1 MDTMLRQL
9 MHLLR
14 QQEKTSG
21 TARRRLSMVL
31 VMDRV
36 GLAPRYM
43 EEMRNEIVAV
53 VSNYLQVEPESMEL
67 QVRREG
73 DSIMLVSNI
82 PVRRLDR
89 NTSIEA
95 DAELEAVAAD

>member
-1 MDTMLRQL
+1 MLKQL
-9 MHLLR
+9 MQLLR

-21 TARRRLSMVL
+21 TAKRRLSMVL

-53 VSNYLQVEPESMEL
+53 VSNYLQVDPDSMEL

-82 PVRRLDR
+82 PVRKLDR
-89 NTSIEA
+89 GASE
-95 DAELEAVAAD
+95 DSEEESMVAA

>member
-1 MDTMLRQL
+1 MLKQL

-21 TARRRLSMVL
+21 TAKRRLSMVL

-53 VSNYLQVEPESMEL
+53 VSNYLQVDPDSMEL

-82 PVRRLDR
+82 PVRKLDR
-89 NTSIEA
+89 GATP
-95 DAELEAVAAD
+95 DDDLEPESMAAA

>member
-1 MDTMLRQL
+1 
-9 MHLLR
+9 
-14 QQEKTSG
+14 
-21 TARRRLSMVL
+21 MVL

-53 VSNYLQVEPESMEL
+53 VSNYLQVDPDSMEL

-82 PVRRLDR
+82 PVRKLDR
-89 NTSIEA
+89 GAAGEDSDE
-95 DAELEAVAAD
+95 ESMVAA

>member
-1 MDTMLRQL
+1 MLKQL

-21 TARRRLSMVL
+21 TAKRRLSMVL

-43 EEMRNEIVAV
+43 EDMRNEIVAV
-53 VSNYLQVEPESMEL
+53 VSNYLHVDPDSMEL

-82 PVRRLDR
+82 PVRKLDR
-89 NTSIEA
+89 GA
-95 DAELEAVAAD
+95 APDDDLEAESMAAA

>member
-1 MDTMLRQL
+1 MLKQL
-9 MHLLR
+9 IHLLR

-21 TARRRLSMVL
+21 TAKRRLSMVL

-53 VSNYLQVEPESMEL
+53 VSNYLQVDPDSMEL

-82 PVRRLDR
+82 PVRKLDR
-89 NTSIEA
+89 GTA
-95 DAELEAVAAD
+95 PDDDLEAESMAAA

>member
-1 MDTMLRQL
+1 MLKQL
-9 MHLLR
+9 IHLLR

-21 TARRRLSMVL
+21 TAKRRLSMVL

-53 VSNYLQVEPESMEL
+53 VSNYLQVDPDSMEL

-82 PVRRLDR
+82 PVRKLDR
-89 NTSIEA
+89 GA
-95 DAELEAVAAD
+95 APDDDLEAESMAAA

>member
-1 MDTMLRQL
+1 MLKQL
-9 MHLLR
+9 MRLLR

-21 TARRRLSMVL
+21 TAHRRLSMVL

-53 VSNYLQVEPESMEL
+53 VSNYLQVEPDSMEL

-89 NTSIEA
+89 QGSTDEESDA
-95 DAELEAVAAD
+95 DLATVAAD

>member
-1 MDTMLRQL
+1 M
-9 MHLLR
+9 
-14 QQEKTSG
+14 
-21 TARRRLSMVL
+21 
-31 VMDRV
+31 
-36 GLAPRYM
+36 APRYM

-53 VSNYLQVEPESMEL
+53 VSNYLQVEPDSMEL

-89 NTSIEA
+89 QGSTDEESDA
-95 DAELEAVAAD
+95 DLATVAAD

>member
-1 MDTMLRQL
+1 MLKQL
-9 MHLLR
+9 MRLLR

-21 TARRRLSMVL
+21 TAHRRLSMVL

-53 VSNYLQVEPESMEL
+53 VSNYLQVDPDSMEL

-89 NTSIEA
+89 QGSTDEESDA
-95 DAELEAVAAD
+95 DLATVAAD

>member
-1 MDTMLRQL
+1 MLKQL
-9 MHLLR
+9 MRLLR
-14 QQEKTSG
+14 QHESTSG

-43 EEMRNEIVAV
+43 EEMRNDIIAV
-53 VSNYLQVEPESMEL
+53 VSNYMMVDPDSMEL

-73 DSIMLVSNI
+73 DAIMLVSNI
-82 PVRRLDR
+82 PVRRLERKPPSEGD
-89 NTSIEA
+89 
-95 DAELEAVAAD
+95 DAELAAA

>member
-1 MDTMLRQL
+1 MLRQL
-9 MHLLR
+9 MQLLLR

-43 EEMRNEIVAV
+43 EEMRNDIVAV
-53 VSNYLQVEPESMEL
+53 VSNYLMVDPDSMEL

-82 PVRRLDR
+82 PVRMLERK
-89 NTSIEA
+89 SYA
-95 DAELEAVAAD
+95 DDDADMDDMVAD

>member
-1 MDTMLRQL
+1 MLKQL
-9 MHLLR
+9 MQLLR

-21 TARRRLSMVL
+21 TAKRRLSMVL

-53 VSNYLQVEPESMEL
+53 VSNYLQVDPDSMEL

-82 PVRRLDR
+82 PVRKLDR
-89 NTSIEA
+89 GA
-95 DAELEAVAAD
+95 APDDDLESESMAAA

>member
-1 MDTMLRQL
+1 MLRQL
-9 MHLLR
+9 MQLLR

-43 EEMRNEIVAV
+43 EEMRNDIVAV
-53 VSNYLQVEPESMEL
+53 VSNYLMVDPDSMEL

-82 PVRRLDR
+82 PVRRLER
-89 NTSIEA
+89 KSYA
-95 DAELEAVAAD
+95 DDDADMDEMVAD

>member
-1 MDTMLRQL
+1 MLRQL
-9 MHLLR
+9 MKLLR
-14 QQEKTSG
+14 QQEKSSG
-21 TARRRLSMVL
+21 TAHRRLSMVL

-43 EEMRNEIVAV
+43 EEMRNEIIGV
-53 VSNYLQVEPESMEL
+53 VSNYLMVDPDSMDL

-82 PVRRLDR
+82 PVRKLDR
-89 NTSIEA
+89 QPTEDEVS
-95 DAELEAVAAD
+95 ELEPVAAD

>member
-1 MDTMLRQL
+1 MLKQL

-21 TARRRLSMVL
+21 TAKRRLSMVL

-43 EEMRNEIVAV
+43 EEMRNEIVTV
-53 VSNYLQVEPESMEL
+53 VSNYLQVDPDSMEL

-82 PVRRLDR
+82 PVRKLDR
-89 NTSIEA
+89 GSASE
-95 DAELEAVAAD
+95 DSDEESMVAA

>member
-1 MDTMLRQL
+1 MLKQL
-9 MHLLR
+9 IHLLR

-21 TARRRLSMVL
+21 TAKRRLSMVL

-43 EEMRNEIVAV
+43 EEMRNEIVSV
-53 VSNYLQVEPESMEL
+53 VSNYLQVDPDSMEL

-82 PVRRLDR
+82 PVRKLDR
-89 NTSIEA
+89 GA
-95 DAELEAVAAD
+95 APDDDLEAESMAAA